1 MAQRSVPRG
10 DPGDSWV
17 PSSHPLPP
25 ANFPQISPH
34 ILFPA
39 HPSPSSSPISPLSS
53 RRWDQK
59 MEKSSLGPP
68 PDMSRS
74 GSILSSSGL
83 VPPIGGWCS
92 QQPEQSSS
100 STCPCGGLDH
110 QRCPGERRFIS
121 LPSQR
126 SPPSGRMMP
135 LVLWARILFKM
146 GPSWAV
152 SIRCLSSSRRVILV
166 GVSSRIQGRSSPCL
180 RTVLLRHPIGVTV
193 QRV

>member
-1 MAQRSVPRG
+1 VTRGCLPRI
-10 DPGDSWV
+10 
-17 PSSHPLPP
+17 H
-25 ANFPQISPH
+25 FRQ
-34 ILFPA
+34 
-39 HPSPSSSPISPLSS
+39 PISPKSLHIFCFLLILVPAPVRFPPFPPEDGI
-53 RRWDQK
+53 RRWKKALWD
-59 MEKSSLGPP
+59 PP